1 MSKYKRRERHRVD
14 QRSNAVKI
22 VGLMALARQ
31 QMLNRYPDLFAKD
44 LEVLACGD
52 TLARA
57 NAYGVFSN
65 MDLIA
70 STGMDRRALFDRMGR
85 LVELG
90 YINHATWLATG
101 FGGSKMWELTG
112 RGEYALQYLSR
123 VLLKMLA

>member
-1 MSKYKRRERHRVD
+1 
-14 QRSNAVKI
+14 
-22 VGLMALARQ
+22 MALARQ

-52 TLARA
+52 TLARS

-65 MDLIA
+65 IDLIEA
-70 STGMDRRALFDRMGR
+70 TGMDRRALFNRTGR

-90 YINHATWLATG
+90 YIKHATWLPTD
-101 FGGSKMWELTG
+101 FGGSKKWELIG